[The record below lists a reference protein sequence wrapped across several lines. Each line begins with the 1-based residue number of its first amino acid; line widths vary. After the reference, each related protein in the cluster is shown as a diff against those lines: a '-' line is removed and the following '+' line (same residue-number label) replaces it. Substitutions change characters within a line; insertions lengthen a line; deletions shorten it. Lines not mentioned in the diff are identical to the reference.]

1 MAKTAKKTTVKKQPA
16 KTAASIPDQAKI
28 SLIAKA
34 ENPFTPGS
42 AVYKRV
48 EAVIKAKTVADAL
61 KKGARK
67 STVKWARDHKI
78 VRVAA

>member
-1 MAKTAKKTTVKKQPA
+1 MAKTAKKTTR
-16 KTAASIPDQAKI
+16 KTAASISDDARI
-28 SLIAKA
+28 TVIAKA

>member
-1 MAKTAKKTTVKKQPA
+1 MASTTKKV
-16 KTAASIPDQAKI
+16 TAAAIPDDAKI
-28 SLIAKA
+28 SVVAKA

-48 EAVIKAKTVADAL
+48 QAVLASNGKTVADAL

-67 STVKWARDHKI
+67 STVKYLRDHKI